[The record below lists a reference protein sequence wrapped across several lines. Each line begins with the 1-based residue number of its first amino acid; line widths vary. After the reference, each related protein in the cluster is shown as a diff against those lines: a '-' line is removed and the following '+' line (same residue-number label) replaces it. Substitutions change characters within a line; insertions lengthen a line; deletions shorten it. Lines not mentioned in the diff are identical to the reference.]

1 MDMTDTTPTTN
12 LHLRAYLDGRPV
24 DYSLLLAAVWDGGI
38 EDLDRVEVALDR
50 RPYLNDSGLP
60 VPEELAEYSPVS
72 SELFRKEAN

>member
-1 MDMTDTTPTTN
+1 MDTVDTAHTPN

-38 EDLDRVEVALDR
+38 DDLDRVEVALER

-60 VPEELAEYSPVS
+60 VAEELAGYSPVS
-72 SELFRKEAN
+72 SESFRKEAN